1 MLQCGRRWQ
10 SSMSMPT
17 LLFPRVPL
25 VTQAC
30 ALKVVVERISRST
43 PLTWLSLSSVACPGR
58 REMVASYRRFA
69 RSRLFSASFLCPF
82 SPGTS
87 GLICILQ
94 VLQSLACATPPSRR
108 TNRGPNQPLLI
119 ILGSCDEGFDLKRK
133 VVQTLRGQTVET
145 GIHLEIVNI
154 FCHFL
159 M

>member
-108 TNRGPNQPLLI
+108 TNRGPISHFSSSLDPATKASTSKEKSSRLSEGKPLKQGYNWKSSTSFAI
-119 ILGSCDEGFDLKRK
+119 S
-133 VVQTLRGQTVET
+133 
-145 GIHLEIVNI
+145 
-154 FCHFL
+154 
-159 M
+159 